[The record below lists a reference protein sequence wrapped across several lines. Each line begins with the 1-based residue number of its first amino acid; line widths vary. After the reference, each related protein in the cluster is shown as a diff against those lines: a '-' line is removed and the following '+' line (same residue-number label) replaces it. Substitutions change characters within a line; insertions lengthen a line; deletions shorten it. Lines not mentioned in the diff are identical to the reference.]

1 MSTLNKY
8 IWVVDTLYN
17 AGERGLS
24 LKELNAKWLRKDI
37 SNGEPI
43 IRQTFNRWKD
53 GILDTMGVV
62 IECNLYDEYRY
73 FISNPEVLQNGEVSK
88 WMLDTYT
95 TINSLQQNIAIKDR
109 ILLEEVP
116 SSRNYLAEILTA
128 IRENKIVE
136 MTYQSFTSKETYTF
150 NVAPYCLKMFQKRWY
165 MLALSID
172 KNQLRIY
179 ALDRIHGIELT
190 KRKFKLPKNFN
201 AREYFAPYFG
211 VIPSTDTPTEFIV
224 LRAKGNQQNYLRSL
238 PLHPSQKEVRTDKNG
253 EYADFS
259 LRLCPTFDFLMELS
273 SHGGLIEVL
282 TPPSL
287 RHSMHEIAAA
297 MWEMYKND

>member
-8 IWVVDTLYN
+8 IWVVNALYN

-24 LKELNAKWLRKDI
+24 LKELNTKWLRKDI
-37 SNGEPI
+37 SNGEPL

-62 IECNLYDEYRY
+62 IECNWFDEYRY
-73 FISNPEVLQNGEVSK
+73 FISNPEVLEDGELSK

-95 TINSLQQNIAIKDR
+95 TINSLQQNIAIRDR

-116 SSRNYLAEILTA
+116 SSHNFLTEILDA
-128 IRENKIVE
+128 IRENKIME
-136 MTYQSFTSKETYTF
+136 LTYHSFNAEKTYTF
-150 NVAPYCLKMFQKRWY
+150 NVAPYCVKMFQKRWY
-165 MLALSID
+165 VLALSID

-179 ALDRIHGIELT
+179 ALDRIQDLKLT
-190 KRKFKLPKNFN
+190 KKKFKLPKNFD
-201 AREYFAPYFG
+201 AKEYFAPYFG
-211 VIPSTDTPTEFIV
+211 VIPSTDTPTETIR

-238 PLHPSQKEVRTDKNG
+238 PLHHSQREIFTCD
-253 EYADFS
+253 EYADFQLKLS
-259 LRLCPTFDFLMELS
+259 PTFDFLMELS
-273 SHGGLIEVL
+273 SHGGLVEVMEP
-282 TPPSL
+282 TSL
-287 RHSMHEIAAA
+287 RHSMHDIAAA